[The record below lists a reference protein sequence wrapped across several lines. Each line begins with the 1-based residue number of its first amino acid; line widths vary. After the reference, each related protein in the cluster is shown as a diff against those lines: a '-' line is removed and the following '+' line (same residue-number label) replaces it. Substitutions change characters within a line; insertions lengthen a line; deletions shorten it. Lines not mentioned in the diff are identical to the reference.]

1 MRDIRVGVIDDHPLF
16 REGVIHTLQSDPDF
30 EVVGSGESAQDAI
43 WLAREFAPDVIVL
56 DMNMP
61 GGGME
66 AVEAITTAQ
75 PGIATLI
82 LTVVAD
88 GERVRTAIQ
97 KGAKGYILKGVGGS
111 ELVRVVRAVA
121 RGESYVS
128 PTLAAELFASTDK
141 PAALQTR
148 EPNPFS
154 ELTPREE
161 QILSQIGFGLSNK
174 EIASKLYISEKT
186 VKHYVTGVLSKL
198 RVRNRVE
205 AALAI
210 AHRGMARQTLEPQ
223 S

>member
-1 MRDIRVGVIDDHPLF
+1 MSEIRVGVIDDHPLF
-16 REGVIHTLQSDPDF
+16 REGVIHTLQSEPEI

-43 WLAREFAPDVIVL
+43 RLAREFAPDVIVL
-56 DMNMP
+56 DLNMP
-61 GGGME
+61 GGGLD
-66 AVEAITTAQ
+66 AVEAITAVQ
-75 PGIATLI
+75 PKIATLI

-88 GERVRTAIQ
+88 GEWVRTAIQ

-111 ELVRVVRAVA
+111 ELIRVVRAVA

-128 PTLAAELFASTDK
+128 PTLAADLLAGTDK
-141 PAALQTR
+141 RTTVPTG
-148 EPNPFS
+148 EPYPFS
-154 ELTPREE
+154 QLTPREE
-161 QILSQIGFGLSNK
+161 QILLQIGHGLSNK

-186 VKHYVTGVLSKL
+186 VKHYVTGVLLKL

-210 AHRGMARQTLEPQ
+210 SHRGMAPRFLEPQ